1 MRVESKGRRPK
12 YKAQG
17 LPTRGQLNRK
27 YHYLLKELGINEDE
41 KHSLLSS
48 WGVSS
53 STELSDEKLYE
64 LTLFLGLELKKRSS
78 KAKAQKQADHRAE
91 LDKWRKRVIASIG
104 AWLKLTNQPCGI
116 GYIKATAC
124 QGAEVTNFNKIGISK
139 LRSLYNEFGNKNKV
153 QKAVKSLTQSEE
165 DKALLEL
172 MAKQAENG
180 VMS

>member
-1 MRVESKGRRPK
+1 MRVETRGRRPK
-12 YKAQG
+12 QAQG

-27 YHYLLKELGINEDE
+27 YHYLLKDLGINEDQ
-41 KHSLLSS
+41 KLALLSS

-64 LTLFLGLELKKRSS
+64 LTLWLGMKQKERFS
-78 KAKAQKQADHRAE
+78 KAKAQEQAKRKAD
-91 LDKWRKRVIASIG
+91 LDLWRKRVIASIG
-104 AWLKLTNQPCGI
+104 AWLKLTNQPNGI

-139 LRSLYNEFGNKNKV
+139 LRSLYNEFGNKNRV

-165 DKALLEL
+165 DKALLDL
-172 MAKQAENG
+172 MVKQAENG
-180 VMS
+180 VMN